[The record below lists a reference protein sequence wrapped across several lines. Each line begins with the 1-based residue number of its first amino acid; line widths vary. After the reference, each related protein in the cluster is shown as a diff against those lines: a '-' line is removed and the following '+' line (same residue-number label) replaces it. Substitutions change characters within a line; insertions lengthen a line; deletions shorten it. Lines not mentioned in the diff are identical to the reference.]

1 MMQIKVN
8 TDNSIELH
16 EPLATHVQNV
26 VSDALN
32 RFADQITRVEVHLS
46 DAKNQKGEDGDNR
59 CLIEARMVHHQPIAV
74 SDHGPNLHQA
84 IIGAAEKLKRS
95 VDSTVGRLHDAK
107 VRPARGSEFAS

>member
-16 EPLATHVQNV
+16 APLAQHVENV
-26 VSDALN
+26 VHDALD

-46 DAKNQKGEDGDNR
+46 DAKSQKGADGDNR
-59 CLIEARMVHHQPIAV
+59 CLIEVKLTHQQPIAV

-84 IIGAAEKLKRS
+84 IVGAAEKLKRS
-95 VDSTVGRLHDAK
+95 VDSTLGRLHELK
-107 VRPARGSEFAS
+107 TRPPRGSEHAS